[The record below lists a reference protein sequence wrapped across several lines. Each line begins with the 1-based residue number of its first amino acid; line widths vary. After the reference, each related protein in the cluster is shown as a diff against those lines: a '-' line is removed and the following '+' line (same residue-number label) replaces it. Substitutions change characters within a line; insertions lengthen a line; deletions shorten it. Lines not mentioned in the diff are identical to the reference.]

1 MSNHTGTALTASL
14 GLNKADRKVAAAC
27 AGWAVVS
34 AVGFGLYSTVRPEI
48 RPDWFPV
55 VVSLLKLG
63 AFLMAAALCWR
74 NAQDRLI
81 LSGRSV
87 WQAIA
92 VGMTC
97 YALGDITVMLWRSV
111 WGITAAVSLGDVF
124 YGASYL
130 FLAIGLSQAVLPRQT
145 RLKLAQSV
153 SIAAAGVIGI
163 VLACWLNFY
172 APSLGAPQAETAAL
186 GVESVR
192 VGRKDAAIGAIAPTE
207 NRAPAVVQLIDQ
219 RLSRISDKIGLLY
232 VVGDCVVVVMAL
244 ALLMAFWG
252 GTYSAAWK
260 PIALAGL
267 CLYVADMFFIYDL
280 GRGVYTQGSPWEF
293 FWILSALLFGL
304 GAGYRTWRLCGDA
317 SPSRPSA
324 ADLALNR
331 YRTPKNCHTDKGTCE
346 GYRQHG
352 PEKTV

>member
-1 MSNHTGTALTASL
+1 MSNYKVAVLTASL
-14 GLNKADRKVAAAC
+14 GLNKADRKVVAAC

-34 AVGFGLYSTVRPEI
+34 AVGFGLYGAVRSEI
-48 RPDWFPV
+48 RPDWLLV

-145 RLKLAQSV
+145 HLKLAQSV
-153 SIAAAGVIGI
+153 SIAVAGVIGI
-163 VLACWLNFY
+163 ILAGWLNFY
-172 APSLGAPQAETAAL
+172 APSLGNAHRMETAAL

-192 VGRKDAAIGAIAPTE
+192 VGHKDAAIGAIAPSE

-267 CLYVADMFFIYDL
+267 CLYVADMFFIYDV
-280 GRGVYTQGSPWEF
+280 GRGIYTQGSPWEF

-304 GAGYRTWRLCGDA
+304 GADIEHSVSVAMQRHRA
-317 SPSRPSA
+317 R
-324 ADLALNR
+324 
-331 YRTPKNCHTDKGTCE
+331 
-346 GYRQHG
+346 RQRI
-352 PEKTV
+352 